1 MGEAEALVLEKQSC
15 CPQGE
20 GGLLPA
26 VETGGPPWGVMQVG
40 ARNSV
45 RVSTAASLVMTIQG
59 IKRISNWQGHQT
71 IKYHPVVERNEP
83 ELCESISMNLK
94 SITEPK
100 IRCETFL

>member
-1 MGEAEALVLEKQSC
+1 M
-15 CPQGE
+15 
-20 GGLLPA
+20 LPA
-26 VETGGPPWGVMQVG
+26 VETEGAPWGVVLVG

-45 RVSTAASLVMTIQG
+45 RVSTAASLVITIQAL
-59 IKRISNWQGHQT
+59 KQGHQT

-100 IRCETFL
+100 LRCGTFL

>member
-1 MGEAEALVLEKQSC
+1 ML
-15 CPQGE
+15 PTRRR
-20 GGLLPA
+20 GLLPA
-26 VETGGPPWGVMQVG
+26 VETGGPPWGVMQVD

-45 RVSTAASLVMTIQG
+45 RVPTAASLVMTIQG
-59 IKRISNWQGHQT
+59 IKRKSNWRGHQT

-100 IRCETFL
+100 IRCETFV